1 MPELIHDFSSTRAKL
16 EKFIAETEAGLV
28 RQELTDFRRD
38 QNTKIESLEKLV
50 MSLAK
55 ELQETKKSFQL
66 EFKPR
71 GIPRGRPAG
80 RRLTRELW
88 AVEKRWASWK
98 KELETKSPIEIARQ
112 WGYTTASVTYAMKRG
127 FVTRT
132 RETESARESLVP
144 RSLIGH
150 TLVSL
155 PPTRKGPRR
164 R

>member
-1 MPELIHDFSSTRAKL
+1 MPELIHDFTSTRAKL

-80 RRLTRELW
+80 QRLTRELW
-88 AVEKRWASWK
+88 AVEKRWATWK
-98 KELETKSPIEIARQ
+98 KELETKSPLEVARK

-127 FVTRT
+127 FVPLTK
-132 RETESARESLVP
+132 ECGVP
-144 RSLIGH
+144 KSLIGH

-164 R
+164 WIRD